1 MIEEIMINRTYS
13 NKIRKEWKAEGWQ
26 SAHYFTRRGVNVDLL
41 RKQAKA
47 GEIEARVLNTEGVTT
62 WYYKESDVFK

>member
-1 MIEEIMINRTYS
+1 MIEEIKINRTYS
-13 NKIRKEWKAEGWQ
+13 NKIRKEWKTEGWQ

-47 GEIEARVLNTEGVTT
+47 GQIAARVLNTEGVTT
-62 WYYKESDVFK
+62 WYYNESDVFK